1 MTTPD
6 IDIDF
11 IELINAV
18 KGRFYNM
25 AERTQENFY
34 EAVDQVLEEKVQE
47 GEFPDDFDVE
57 DMREKLRLEWRDM
70 ESEM

>member
-25 AERTQENFY
+25 GARTQENFH
-34 EAVDQVLEEKVQE
+34 EAIDQILEEKMQS

-57 DMREKLRLEWRDM
+57 AMRDKLKLEWRDM
-70 ESEM
+70 SSKM